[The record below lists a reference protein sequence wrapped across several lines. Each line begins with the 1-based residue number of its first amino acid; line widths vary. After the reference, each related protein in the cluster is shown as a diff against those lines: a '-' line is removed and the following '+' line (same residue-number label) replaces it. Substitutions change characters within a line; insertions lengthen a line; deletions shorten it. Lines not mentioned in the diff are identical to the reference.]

1 MNRNYLFKCP
11 SLGHISI
18 ALFLFASFAFADVV
32 IIDSKVKANTPNYS
46 MTNITYVLY
55 DANLSMTKPIHVLYD
70 QGYKQVIAFEFTED
84 KSIKRITDEEGLDYA
99 HPFVAMV
106 GTSFAYHYS
115 MEISPEDIWLMILD
129 GVRLHVKYNRDQLK
143 DKFVRT
149 NADTAIKVTDNTLTM
164 NSPGKQWME
173 NISSIYDSLY
183 KKLPNATRESF
194 NVDFSTSTNVDRFVS
209 KTMVMAVSSAYYS
222 YSIKTLCGI
231 PKMVIKG
238 KKKDW
243 ENLKAH
249 FNMIAKELDM
259 PWWAE
264 QVNPILDEFVNVYDK
279 KIDMEFWRGIYKYV
293 PKGKGSGAVPGI
305 NGWVTRFFPYI
316 NKREYRKNKSLYAG
330 SDDISLNHRTEWND
344 TLDYDHFTAGRNS
357 VPVNWEYFGKKIEL
371 TLYTGFWGVYQDP
384 KTKILRTVRGY
395 ALARKFP

>member
-18 ALFLFASFAFADVV
+18 ALFLFASIAFADVV
-32 IIDSKVKANTPNYS
+32 VKDSKVKAKTPNF
-46 MTNITYVLY
+46 
-55 DANLSMTKPIHVLYD
+55 SMTKPMNVLYNEG
-70 QGYKQVIAFEFTED
+70 QKRIMAFDFTED

-106 GTSFAYHYS
+106 GTSFANHYS
-115 MEISPEDIWLMILD
+115 MEISPEDIWFMILD

-209 KTMVMAVSSAYYS
+209 KTMVMAVSSEYYS
-222 YSIKTLCGI
+222 YSIMTLCGI
-231 PKMVIKG
+231 PKIVIKG
-238 KKKDW
+238 EKKDW

-249 FNMIAKELDM
+249 FNMITKELDM

-264 QVNPILDEFVNVYDK
+264 QVNPILDEFVNVYNK
-279 KIDMEFWRGIYKYV
+279 KIDMKFWRGIYKYV
-293 PKGKGSGAVPGI
+293 PRGEGSGSVPGI
-305 NGWVTRFFPYI
+305 NGWITRFFPYI
-316 NKREYRKNKSLYAG
+316 NKREYRKNKSLYVW
-330 SDDISLNHRTEWND
+330 SNDISLNHRTEWND
-344 TLDYDHFTAGRNS
+344 TLNHDYFTAGRNS
-357 VPVNWEYFGKKIEL
+357 VPVNWEYFGKKIKL

-384 KTKILRTVRGY
+384 ETKILRTVRGY